1 VSLVAKTKVLFL
13 CTHNSARSQIA
24 EGLLRFLYGGEYE
37 VFSAGTN
44 PTQLNPLAI
53 KVMDEIGID
62 TSAQYSKSLDV
73 FKDVD
78 IDLVVSVC
86 RSGSKINCAI
96 CSSPIVMGKPE
107 LITSKLPK
115 AKDYLDHPFDDPS
128 EVQGTEEEKLQAF
141 RRTRDEMKKWIIEK
155 FSFLSERA
163 LRKTKVIFLCTG
175 NSARSQ
181 MAEAFLRKYAGD
193 HFEVYSAGFD
203 PRPINPYTI
212 RVMKE
217 IGYDLKDQRP
227 KDLAQYLGKVHFGIV
242 ITVCE
247 KAEEQCPTIPDVST
261 RMYWPFE
268 DPAAFQGTE
277 EEKLAKF
284 REIRDK
290 INEKTKAW
298 LKERGIMEN

>member
-1 VSLVAKTKVLFL
+1 MSKTKVLFL
-13 CTHNSARSQIA
+13 CTHNSARSQMA
-24 EGLLRFLYGGEYE
+24 EGLLRFLYGDEYE

-44 PTQLNPLAI
+44 PTQVNPLAI

-62 TSAQYSKSLDV
+62 ISGQYSKSLDV

-96 CSSPIVMGKPE
+96 CASPIVMGRPE
-107 LITSKLPK
+107 LITSRLPR
-115 AKDYLDHPFDDPS
+115 AKDYLDHPFNDPS
-128 EVQGTEEEKLQAF
+128 EVEGTEEEKLEAF
-141 RRTRDEMKKWIIEK
+141 RRTRDEIKKWIIEK
-155 FSFLSERA
+155 FAYLSERA
-163 LRKTKVIFLCTG
+163 LEKSKVIFLCTG

-203 PRPINPYTI
+203 PRPIHPYAI
-212 RVMKE
+212 QVMRE
-217 IGYDLKDQRP
+217 LGYDLSGQHS
-227 KDLAQYLGKVHFGIV
+227 KDLKQYLGKIHFGIV
-242 ITVCE
+242 ITVCV
-247 KAEEQCPTIPDVST
+247 KAEEECPTIPGVAT
-261 RMYWPFE
+261 RLYWPFE

-284 REIRDK
+284 REIRDQ
-290 INEKTKAW
+290 ISEKTKAW
-298 LKERGIMEN
+298 LKERGIMDN